1 MTDIVWTFRGGQVL
15 SHADLLEGCTDIV
28 YQIHF
33 TNGTTYIGKKA
44 VRSVRKRPPLKGY
57 KRNRRILVDLPFKN
71 YIGSFDGHKD
81 IKPEEIASK
90 TILYQCSSRKTSTYL
105 EAETLFKTRAIFKH
119 SYINDNISGKFFK
132 NSLDGLL

>member
-1 MTDIVWTFRGGQVL
+1 MCEWTYIGVPVR
-15 SHADLLEGCTDIV
+15 SHDDLLEGCTDIV

-57 KRNRRILVDLPFKN
+57 KRNRRILVNLPFEN
-71 YIGSFDGHKD
+71 YIGSFEGHKD
-81 IKPEEIASK
+81 IKPEQIASK
-90 TILYQCSSRKTSTYL
+90 TILYQCSSRKASTYL
-105 EAETLFKTRAIFKH
+105 EIETLFKTRALFKD